1 MSVHENVE
9 ASVLKVEKRT
19 QSGKG
24 VSRKLRKN
32 GKIPGVFYGFRAD
45 AVSLTLDPAEL
56 REALNTPRKRNTIL
70 RLSADDA
77 NINGR
82 IVMLKDMQRNPLTR
96 DFLHVDLMEV
106 YEDRPLKVE
115 VPLNIMGHA
124 RGVDMGGT
132 LEQHVRYL
140 QVISPVDRI
149 PVSIDI
155 DVTNLDI
162 NDMVKVA
169 DLHVHEG
176 AEILDD
182 ELATVVSVIPP
193 RVMAEALPEEGE
205 EGEGEEGEGEAGEAS
220 GEGEQDR
227 ESGGEE

>member
-1 MSVHENVE
+1 MSTHENLE
-9 ASVLKVEKRT
+9 AIELKVEKRT
-19 QSGKG
+19 GSGKG
-24 VSRKLRKN
+24 VGRKLRKN

-56 REALNTPRKRNTIL
+56 REALETPRKRNTIL
-70 RLSADDA
+70 RLTSDDS

-82 IVMLKDMQRNPLTR
+82 IVMVKEMQRNPLTR

-106 YEDRPLKVE
+106 YEDRPLKVN

-149 PVSIDI
+149 PVSIDA

-182 ELATVVSVIPP
+182 EQATVVSVIPP
-193 RVMAEALPEEGE
+193 RVMAEALPEEE
-205 EGEGEEGEGEAGEAS
+205 EGEEGEEGEGAEAS
-220 GEGEQDR
+220 EEGEKKQ